1 MNRKSCAA
9 IRASLS
15 AYLDGALS
23 GREMQEVVC
32 HIEGFDDGS
41 GGWAVGCEAC
51 IRELAA
57 WRLTEDAILMVGPA
71 KAPADLALQL
81 RVAISHEQ
89 ARRSARLLD
98 RFWPAWDNAVR
109 PMLVQISAG
118 FAGTVVLV
126 GSIVLLLSMVA
137 APQEVLANDEPLGAV
152 RAALSLLHRGSRRH
166 CHAAERWNRG
176 GGVGGQHRP
185 RLRLHH
191 RGRSAGRERPHPGC
205 QPASGQRV
213 SARQRLRSAHPRARN
228 HYLLRHLRAR
238 LDPQST

>member
-9 IRASLS
+9 IRASFS

-23 GREMQEVVC
+23 GREMQEIVR
-32 HIEGFDDGS
+32 HSGGFDDGS
-41 GGWAVGCEAC
+41 GGWAGGCEAC
-51 IRELAA
+51 TRELAV

-118 FAGTVVLV
+118 FAGT
-126 GSIVLLLSMVA
+126 IVLMLGMVA

-152 RAALSLLHRGSRRH
+152 TAPHYLYSTVAPAAIVTPQDAGIVVEASVDSTGRVYDFTIVAGPQDESVRTQVANQLLNS
-166 CHAAERWNRG
+166 
-176 GGVGGQHRP
+176 VF
-185 RLRLHH
+185 
-191 RGRSAGRERPHPGC
+191 
-205 QPASGQRV
+205 QPASAFGVPIRGHAIITFSGISV
-213 SARQRLRSAHPRARN
+213 HG
-228 HYLLRHLRAR
+228 
-238 LDPQST
+238 